1 MRRKRWFGFAWAA
14 MILALAALTAVG
26 CGDSGST
33 SAGDGGSDAGGGSTA
48 QESDAATAPAET
60 GCGSVPKYTLDDPDN
75 LVAKLPEAAQELYK
89 VWPYKIAPTPWADF
103 KGKPGPWKL
112 GLITFPLNSPYMVD
126 LVKQVKEEF
135 NKAKDAGLVTGSLET
150 YIQPSFD
157 TATPE
162 QQIAAIQQMVRKGI
176 DGIMIMPLAGEPLAP
191 AIDAAGKAGVPVVVM
206 DNVVPNSKY
215 VVNAWA
221 NKQAA
226 AAAGTAGQVKKGDAL
241 IVRGVPGNTVEKAIN
256 DATVASIKSCPGIK
270 VVDEIY
276 GQWAAPSAKAAVLK
290 WLSANPGKK
299 LDAVFQNGAMAAGVY
314 DAFESLNK
322 DMPVVSEGGCQ
333 GADLSW
339 WLAHKDTYETKGTC
353 DNGFQVGYGRIR
365 LLMRVLQ
372 GNGLKLRDISI
383 PTPYVTNENLAEF
396 ATPNKALTWT
406 GEPKGPI
413 DSGCGS
419 QECLDQFFDKPSEG
433 ALKGF

>member
-1 MRRKRWFGFAWAA
+1 VAA
-14 MILALAALTAVG
+14 CGSGGTSSTSGESAASG
-26 CGDSGST
+26 GST
-33 SAGDGGSDAGGGSTA
+33 SASSG
-48 QESDAATAPAET
+48 DAAKAPAEA
-60 GCGSVPKYTLDDPDN
+60 GCGAIPKYTLNDPKG
-75 LVAKLPEAAQELYK
+75 LVAALPQAAQDLYK
-89 VWPYKIAPTPWADF
+89 TWPYPIKETPWKDYE
-103 KGKPGPWKL
+103 GKPGPWKL
-112 GLITFPLNSPYMVD
+112 GMILFPLNSPYMVD
-126 LVKQVKEEF
+126 LAKQVREEF
-135 NKAKDAGLVTGSLET
+135 AKAKAAGLVTGKLET

-162 QQIAAIQQMVRKGI
+162 QQIAAIQQMVRKGV
-176 DGIMIMPLAGEPLAP
+176 DGILIMPLAGEPLAP

-226 AAAGTAGQVKKGDAL
+226 AAAGTAGQVKEGNAL

-256 DATVASIKSCPGIK
+256 DATVASIKSCPGLKI
-270 VVDEIY
+270 VDQIY

-290 WLSANPGKK
+290 WLSANPGTK
-299 LDAVFQNGAMAAGVY
+299 LDVVFQNGAMAAGVY
-314 DAFESLNK
+314 DAFESIKK
-322 DMPVVSEGGCQ
+322 DVPVVSEGGCQ

-383 PTPYVTNENLAEF
+383 PTPYVTNENLDQF
-396 ATPNKALTWT
+396 ATPDKPLTWT
-406 GEPKGPI
+406 GEPLGPI
-413 DSGCGS
+413 DSGCGTK
-419 QECLDQFFDKPSEG
+419 ECLDQFFERPAEG
-433 ALKGF
+433 ALANF